1 VLRIHRE
8 TRDDEAR
15 LVLEGKLAG
24 PWVAE
29 CRALL
34 AEGTPAGPALVLD
47 AREVHF
53 ADAAGLALLRE
64 LDSAGRLRARSR
76 FLATWLD
83 QEEKP

>member
-8 TRDDEAR
+8 TRDDEPR

-34 AEGTPAGPALVLD
+34 AEAARQGGAPALD

-53 ADAAGLALLRE
+53 ADAEGLALLAE
-64 LDSAGRLRARSR
+64 LDAAGRLRARSR
-76 FLATWLD
+76 FLAARLARK
-83 QEEKP
+83 EES